1 MKHILMFAMILSLF
15 ILLVSETYAKIDQK
29 LVVGMWLFEEGSG
42 NTAVDT
48 TGKGNDGAIAGPK
61 KWVQG
66 KFGKGLQFDGSS
78 VWVDIPF
85 NDSLALPELTIVAWG
100 NIKSAKGSRWQSI
113 MGRGQDP
120 RNYLLVIDKDTQK
133 LQLSITKGAAG
144 AWGGPIDGPE
154 VTDGEWHHFAGLV
167 GQKAGLTIYF
177 DGLKVGSQAYSKPS
191 LDANPGNIRIG
202 DNSGGGHQLE
212 GVLDEVALFSVAL
225 EETDIKDIMD
235 NGLESATGMKFAV
248 EPNGKLATI
257 WGQIK

>member
-1 MKHILMFAMILSLF
+1 MKRVLMFITIIGLSILFGSQA
-15 ILLVSETYAKIDQK
+15 YAKIDQK

-48 TGKGNDGAIAGPK
+48 TGKGNDGNIAGPK

-85 NDSLALPELTIVAWG
+85 NDSLALPELTMVAWG
-100 NIKSAKGSRWQSI
+100 NIKAAKGLRWQSI

-154 VTDGEWHHFAGLV
+154 VTDGKWHHFAGLV
-167 GQKAGLTIYF
+167 GQKAGLTIYL

-202 DNSGGGHQLE
+202 DNSGGGHQLD
-212 GVLDEVALFSVAL
+212 GVLDEVALFSVGL
-225 EETDIKDIMD
+225 EEADIKDIMD
-235 NGLESATGMKFAV
+235 NGLEFATGMKAPV
-248 EPNGKLATI
+248 EPNGKLATL